1 MAAKRKPPRPQR
13 PDAER
18 PKAVREPV
26 QVYLGRGERAML
38 DRTAAQTG
46 LSRAE
51 VLRRG
56 LRAFAARHQ
65 GRDGPMER
73 FMRELTA
80 TPWPAD
86 TPTDLGLNH
95 DKYLAEIYM
104 DTHEDAVVPP
114 RPKRRRAR

>member
-1 MAAKRKPPRPQR
+1 MGARSRKPKADRDGRPS
-13 PDAER
+13 
-18 PKAVREPV
+18 AVREPV
-26 QVYLGRGERAML
+26 QVYLTRGERTML
-38 DRTAAQTG
+38 DRTAEQTG

-56 LRAFAARHQ
+56 LRAFATKHQ

-80 TPWPAD
+80 TPWP
-86 TPTDLGLNH
+86 PGPSDLALNH

-104 DTHEDAVVPP
+104 DTHEDAIIPP